1 MLGKKYFFTV
11 IILIFLLNIVHAVS
25 MGISKSELDFYGNL
39 GEKVCK
45 KIYLYSNSETG
56 LISEDKWS
64 MGNSR
69 KLSDYKYS
77 SNDFNIIIEYPH
89 NISIYEKKEINVCII
104 GNQDGR
110 YYGVLIYKQPKMIGV
125 GTWLDITIG
134 NGINPNKPINQSI
147 KNNIISLIGFTVN
160 DENNK
165 VSINRNILVLNLIF
179 LTAILLL
186 LLIYLK
192 RKNIKIIS

>member
-1 MLGKKYFFTV
+1 
-11 IILIFLLNIVHAVS
+11 

-45 KIYLYSNSETG
+45 KIYLYSNSETV

-64 MGNSR
+64 MENSR

-77 SNDFNIIIEYPH
+77 SNYFNIIIEYPY
-89 NISIYEKKEINVCII
+89 NVSIDERKEINVCII

-110 YYGVLIYKQPKMIGV
+110 YYGILIYKQPKMIGV

-134 NGINPNKPINQSI
+134 NGINPDKPINQSI
-147 KNNIISLIGFTVN
+147 KNNIISLIGFTIN
-160 DENNK
+160 DENK
-165 VSINRNILVLNLIF
+165 VSINQNILVLNLIF
-179 LTAILLL
+179 LTVILLL
-186 LLIYLK
+186 LLIVYLK
-192 RKNIKIIS
+192 RKKSYIIT